1 MTGPCKGGSYCY
13 PLFSGGY
20 STKPGQIIA
29 GQPQAPIV
37 VGVGNITGFVCNTA
51 PVGKPGEKFWSGACP
66 GTWGPNGPFY
76 DNGGGGASTISTGE
90 CLPPNPPPPPPVG
103 FRRVYYKVTVPGNGP
118 RDASGNTP
126 STFAWK
132 PSYVPD
138 NSPYQTPAE
147 CPCGKA
153 TGSPSTAGPTTLPGK
168 ITGPVTGSP
177 PKSPAEGCGPV
188 MPDGGEASR
197 YLFGHDAGQ
206 HFSKGAVTGQFL
218 SIPKHDGATA
228 SSQPNWTQ
236 KPRVIKNG
244 DGIYQ
249 LWDGTADGDV
259 WLAPGELY
267 DYHLY
272 GDGTLA
278 GGKWPSRISEAGLK
292 VLSAARSN
300 SDHGDNAAG
309 SIGLGKPT
317 RNAGLASGW
326 EAKLDFTDSATEPH
340 IDWISKDA
348 SGASPAPGAE
358 FRVNG
363 NGVVAGPEVATD
375 NAFARYDGTT
385 GKLVQDSELTL
396 SDLSASAVT
405 ISTVTAATAITL
417 QAKKATGNNNGGSLT
432 IRAGNAETSLG
443 TGNGGALALD
453 GGSEGGAGGT
463 EGAISIGTTY
473 AGSVAIAKTG
483 VTTTINGPT
492 VGKSSIK
499 SDHATAGIGYAT
511 GAGGTVT
518 QATSKST
525 GVTLNK
531 ACGQI
536 TTHAESL
543 GDYSSTAFTV
553 TNSAVAVGDTVVLS
567 LAETGVEETGFSARS
582 YVLSVENVV
591 AGAFDIVIWNFSGGA
606 LAEALVIDFA
616 VVKAVTG

>member
-1 MTGPCKGGSYCY
+1 MAFVPNRKRGGP
-13 PLFSGGY
+13 FI
-20 STKPGQIIA
+20 GQGA
-29 GQPQAPIV
+29 
-37 VGVGNITGFVCNTA
+37 NTA
-51 PVGKPGEKFWSGACP
+51 PTGYHEVSMPAFSDATLLADLKRAFRNLYDCVHLYHHIHACRVGGYTAAEMIAEATLSINDLTETPIDDADEFVFA
-66 GTWGPNGPFY
+66 
-76 DNGGGGASTISTGE
+76 
-90 CLPPNPPPPPPVG
+90 
-103 FRRVYYKVTVPGNGP
+103 
-118 RDASGNTP
+118 DAS
-126 STFAWK
+126 A
-132 PSYVPD
+132 SYASV
-138 NSPYQTPAE
+138 
-147 CPCGKA
+147 KA
-153 TGSPSTAGPTTLPGK
+153 TLASLADYIVAYDAELSALAGLTSAANKLPYF
-168 ITGPVTGSP
+168 TGS
-177 PKSPAEGCGPV
+177 
-188 MPDGGEASR
+188 
-197 YLFGHDAGQ
+197 
-206 HFSKGAVTGQFL
+206 
-218 SIPKHDGATA
+218 
-228 SSQPNWTQ
+228 
-236 KPRVIKNG
+236 
-244 DGIYQ
+244 
-249 LWDGTADGDV
+249 GTAALTDISAFARTILDDADAATVRATIGAGTGDGDV
-259 WLAPGELY
+259 TAASNMTDDTLLR
-267 DYHLY
+267 
-272 GDGTLA
+272 GDG
-278 GGKWPSRISEAGLK
+278 G
-292 VLSAARSN
+292 
-300 SDHGDNAAG
+300 
-309 SIGLGKPT
+309 
-317 RNAGLASGW
+317 
-326 EAKLDFTDSATEPH
+326 AKGIQH
-340 IDWISKDA
+340 
-348 SGASPAPGAE
+348 
-358 FRVNG
+358 
-363 NGVVAGPEVATD
+363 
-375 NAFARYDGTT
+375 
-385 GKLVQDSELTL
+385 SELTL
-396 SDLSASAVT
+396 SNLSASAVT

-417 QAKKATGNNNGGSLT
+417 QAKNATGNNNGGALT